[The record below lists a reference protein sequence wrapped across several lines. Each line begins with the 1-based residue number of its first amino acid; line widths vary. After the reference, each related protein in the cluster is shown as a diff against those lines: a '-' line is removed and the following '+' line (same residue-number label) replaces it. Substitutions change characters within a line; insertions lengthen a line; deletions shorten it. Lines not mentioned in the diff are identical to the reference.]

1 MWCLKITLKTHS
13 DTRWASKYNAVHS
26 LYCQFGGVIKALRD
40 ISTNP
45 IFGDGVANAE
55 SILKQFDLEFVYFL
69 VMWDKI
75 LNQIYRVNKLLQ
87 SSNISIDQA
96 SKMINCLNVSLPEMR
111 DSGNEQ
117 IKTEAISIC
126 DKVGIKSELKIK
138 RTIKRKVMSGENSSG
153 EDISADQFLTLEYYK
168 VLDNMMAQMKWRFKQ
183 LSNIA
188 DDFQFLSA
196 HSLSVTPVEKLKK
209 YAADFAIKYNE
220 DIDHEIINEIEF
232 FKYQV
237 KAILPDLNATALNIL
252 NAIKKYELD
261 STCPNLMTAYRLFL
275 TMPVTVASGERSFS
289 KLKLTKTY
297 LRSTMSQNRLTN
309 SAILS
314 IEHEITKG
322 IDFDDAIEDFAS
334 IKSRKI

>member
-1 MWCLKITLKTHS
+1 MRCLKITLKTHS

-96 SKMINCLNVSLPEMR
+96 SKMINCLNVSLQEMR
-111 DSGNEQ
+111 DRGNEQ

-153 EDISADQFLTLEYYK
+153 EDISADQFLTLEYY
-168 VLDNMMAQMKWRFKQ
+168 
-183 LSNIA
+183 
-188 DDFQFLSA
+188 
-196 HSLSVTPVEKLKK
+196 
-209 YAADFAIKYNE
+209 
-220 DIDHEIINEIEF
+220 
-232 FKYQV
+232 
-237 KAILPDLNATALNIL
+237 
-252 NAIKKYELD
+252 
-261 STCPNLMTAYRLFL
+261 
-275 TMPVTVASGERSFS
+275 
-289 KLKLTKTY
+289 
-297 LRSTMSQNRLTN
+297 
-309 SAILS
+309 
-314 IEHEITKG
+314 
-322 IDFDDAIEDFAS
+322 
-334 IKSRKI
+334 